1 MVWPPSACPFFLV
14 FSAGSSP
21 LGRIVMELRAD
32 VVPRTAENFRCLC
45 TGEKGTGR
53 SGKPLHF
60 KGSTFHRVITQFMC
74 QLKHTGPGVLSMA
87 NAGPN
92 TNGSQFFLCTVSTP
106 WLDGKHVVFGNV
118 VEGLDVVKKVESYGS
133 QSGKTKETITITDC
147 AVSMSRKL
155 LLALLFSSV
164 LAFACVVRAEDVEA
178 EVDDDDEDDDDE
190 ERAHLITTVTISIYN
205 AGNAPATNVKVAE
218 ATWPED
224 SFDVVGEMAA
234 SFDKIPEGI
243 SVQHTYKVTSKE
255 ASTVQVPGTRV
266 AYTPSEGEFEQVATG
281 PQLLFHTHT
290 ILESLTVKALQF
302 GSTFTGGNF
311 NSVQDWLRGAYV
323 AGGLAAALA
332 AYRAYSSM
340 AVSNATR
347 KRARA
352 LASLGELEKEK

>member
-1 MVWPPSACPFFLV
+1 M
-14 FSAGSSP
+14 
-21 LGRIVMELRAD
+21 
-32 VVPRTAENFRCLC
+32 
-45 TGEKGTGR
+45 
-53 SGKPLHF
+53 
-60 KGSTFHRVITQFMC
+60 
-74 QLKHTGPGVLSMA
+74 
-87 NAGPN
+87 
-92 TNGSQFFLCTVSTP
+92 
-106 WLDGKHVVFGNV
+106 
-118 VEGLDVVKKVESYGS
+118 
-133 QSGKTKETITITDC
+133 
-147 AVSMSRKL
+147 
-155 LLALLFSSV
+155 ALLFSSV

-190 ERAHLITTVTISIYN
+190 ERAHLIVRRTVADERPLEGKQTTVTISIYN

-224 SFDVVGEMAA
+224 SFDVVGDMAA